1 MNQTVFKCG
10 LTFATSFA
18 LTGAAYAVSPAPNS
32 PFIFLDGFE
41 APLPFVKTAC
51 GFYDKDSKLTWSMMS
66 YDCGKDTDPVCVEK
80 AKAMLKQENAMCD
93 GDLPT
98 LAQLIL
104 IVDKNQT
111 PKSKIPNAK
120 TDGVTIAKPL
130 AIPTS
135 PSEPPQLNGVDF
147 NTGDVKGYTE
157 ASKRYARLVIMSS

>member
-32 PFIFLDGFE
+32 HFIFLDGFE

-66 YDCGKDTDPVCVEK
+66 YDCGTDTNQVCEDR

-93 GDLPT
+93 GKLPT
-98 LAQLIL
+98 LAQLLSI
-104 IVDKNQT
+104 IDESKT
-111 PKSKIPNAK
+111 PKSKVPNAK
-120 TDGVTIAKPL
+120 TDGVTITNH
-130 AIPTS
+130 PTS
-135 PSEPPQLNGVDF
+135 LPSNPPTYAGVDF
-147 NTGDVKGYTE
+147 NTGKFRGYTE
-157 ASKRYARLVIMSS
+157 ADKRYARLVIMSS